1 MYEKNLGA
9 SIGAR
14 PALALSLLRDQ
25 GPEKGS
31 PTMSASHHRFTVL
44 IGDDDV
50 SVRTS
55 VEDLL
60 EDREFRVLTAADGR
74 EALSKLFAELVD
86 FSILDVEMPGL
97 TGPQVLEAFLQ
108 GPFIAGSSGP
118 AQRAAPPRRMPTIF
132 MSGNRSLEVRETCE
146 SMGTT
151 FLDKPFAPA
160 DMRGAVDQLIE
171 ELSR

>member
-1 MYEKNLGA
+1 
-9 SIGAR
+9 
-14 PALALSLLRDQ
+14 
-25 GPEKGS
+25 
-31 PTMSASHHRFTVL
+31 MSAVHHRFTVL

-50 SVRTS
+50 AVRTS

-60 EDREFRVLTAADGR
+60 RDRDLRVLTAADGR
-74 EALSKLFAELVD
+74 QALQRLFGELID

-97 TGPQVLEAFLQ
+97 TGPEVLEAFLQ

-132 MSGNRSLEVRETCE
+132 MSGNRSAEIRSTCE
-146 SMGTT
+146 SLGTA

-160 DMRGAVDQLIE
+160 DMRDAVDQLLE
-171 ELSR
+171 EFLT